1 MLLNEEFFLM
11 EDNEVA
17 LIGIVE
23 ARESTFGTLTIV
35 WSFLDLDLLTVDCA
49 FHLLVFPD
57 KVRGIVFDGSISA
70 SFQNIKKI
78 NNANTKRV

>member
-1 MLLNEEFFLM
+1 M

-17 LIGIVE
+17 SIGIVE
-23 ARESTFGTLTIV
+23 AGESTFGTSTVV
-35 WSFLDLDLLTVDCA
+35 WSFLDLDLLTVDYA
-49 FHLLVFPD
+49 FRFLVFPD
-57 KVRGIVFDGSISA
+57 EVRGIVFDGSISA